1 MASGLP
7 QHTQAMVGRP
17 GVVVVVVVL
26 YCYYYYS
33 HMDIMDIMDRMHNI
47 LHHGS

>member
-17 GVVVVVVVL
+17 GVVVVVAVVV
-26 YCYYYYS
+26 YYYYYYYY
-33 HMDIMDIMDRMHNI
+33 HMDIMDIMDGMHNI
-47 LHHGS
+47 